1 MRGRLVLA
9 IAVVASACGAAR
21 VEATETVALRAMD
34 GTTLSAVWHAPASAA
49 PAVLLVHMLTRSHAD
64 WDLTAEA
71 LSVSGFGVLA
81 LDLRG
86 HGASDGNSAA
96 LGSMQQD
103 VQAGVDWL
111 KARSDVLSSRIGIAG
126 ASLGASLAVL
136 VASIDPT
143 VRSIALLSPASEY
156 RSVRCEA
163 AMRRFA
169 ERSGAVMLVASTGDP
184 YALRSAH
191 HFEAMVTGARD
202 LRVVDGTNAH
212 GTTLLSVRPELIGS
226 LVDWFRRSL
235 L

>member
-1 MRGRLVLA
+1 VNVRLVLA
-9 IAVVASACGAAR
+9 IAVVASACGTAGLEAA
-21 VEATETVALRAMD
+21 ETVALRASD
-34 GTTLSAVWHAPASAA
+34 GTNLSAVWHAPSGTA

-86 HGASDGNSAA
+86 HGASDGNSGA

-111 KARSDVLSSRIGIAG
+111 KTRSDVLSSRIGIAG

-136 VASIDPT
+136 VASVDPT

-212 GTTLLSVRPELIGS
+212 GTTLLSVRPDLIGT